1 MSGHRRLEVSR
12 VDDVTVV
19 RFIDRRIL
27 DEANIQEIGQELSRL
42 VEEGSCTKLLLN
54 FANVEFLSSGVLGR
68 LISLEKKIKKNG
80 GLLVLS
86 NIRPVIYDVFTITQL
101 NKVFQIKQDEAEG
114 LAALA
119 S

>member
-1 MSGHRRLEVSR
+1 MNGHRRLEVSR
-12 VDDVTVV
+12 VGDVTVV
-19 RFIDRRIL
+19 RFVDRRIL

-42 VEEGSCTKLLLN
+42 VDEGNCNKLLLN
-54 FANVEFLSSGVLGR
+54 FSNVEFLSSGVLGR

-86 NIRPVIYDVFTITQL
+86 NIRPVIYDVFNITQL
-101 NKVFQIKQDEAEG
+101 NKVFQIKADEEEA
-114 LAALA
+114 LAALE